1 LILHG
6 RNLGAQGYA
15 MNIQHMSKL
24 LVAAG
29 AYFLSAAAACAT
41 PITVSY
47 LIAQTGTA
55 AITEDVFSPFTLS
68 LDAPVD
74 FFHETEATAGS
85 NTITAIFTFSE
96 LGSGTVGSGSISATD
111 TFKLTGNVNAQ
122 HDTLKWDN
130 GGLVAVTFLD
140 GSVLDITLTTDSFN
154 GNGAR
159 KNYEGLTSTI
169 AFNLVNGPTAV
180 ASDPVA
186 ISEPGTLRLLGVGIL
201 GILGVVYVR
210 RRKARDVFERTELPR
225 RPEPVALVDAQ
236 RRMERTER
244 TVINLF
250 RRLGVTQSATP
261 MS

>member
-1 LILHG
+1 
-6 RNLGAQGYA
+6 

-24 LVAAG
+24 LVTAG

-41 PITVSY
+41 PITIMGSY
-47 LIAQTGTA
+47 SITQTGTA
-55 AITEDVFSPFTLS
+55 AIPNVSKPFTLS
-68 LDAPVD
+68 LDVGTATAPVE

-85 NTITAIFTFSE
+85 STITATFTFNE
-96 LGSGTVGSGSISATD
+96 PTAGSGSISATD

-122 HDTLKWDN
+122 HDDLTWDN
-130 GGLVAVTFLD
+130 NGLVAVSFLD
-140 GSVLDITLTTDSFN
+140 GSVLDITLANESFN

-159 KNYEGLTSTI
+159 KDYEGLTPTI
-169 AFNLVNGPTAV
+169 AFDLVSGPIAV

-186 ISEPGTLRLLGVGIL
+186 ISEPGSLPLLGV

-210 RRKARDVFERTELPR
+210 QRKARDVFERTELPR

-244 TVINLF
+244 AVINLF
-250 RRLGVTQSATP
+250 RRLGVAQSATP